1 MTRTNHK
8 KRMRIPRFHPSFPN
22 EKEPIM
28 KAHVWGTT
36 ERILRRNRKFWSR
49 ALGKLRRAHDKK
61 VIREESD

>member
-1 MTRTNHK
+1 
-8 KRMRIPRFHPSFPN
+8 
-22 EKEPIM
+22 M